1 MSHAEILPIPIK
13 PNEVRDFMITVVA
26 AVNYT
31 VDLLALH
38 IVVGLDVFIHNR
50 GAAALTIAIDGQ
62 PAITVLAGDSFNID
76 NTKFSLVVV
85 TSAVAYDL
93 IMAGIY
99 VADRIR

>member
-1 MSHAEILPIPIK
+1 
-13 PNEVRDFMITVVA
+13 MISVVA

-31 VDLLALH
+31 VDLFDLH

-62 PAITVLAGDSFNID
+62 PATTVLAGDSFNID
-76 NTKFSLVVV
+76 NTKFRLVVV

-93 IMAGIY
+93 IMAGIH
-99 VADRIR
+99 VADRLR